1 MSRRG
6 QEPVPRHAEGRTL
19 RWIAAFAAALTISSP
34 ASGAEPAEAVRYPY
48 IAALSRQTSD
58 TRVYFCAGA
67 LVAPR
72 WVLTAAHCFHDRGGK
87 RIPVEGL
94 WATVG
99 RARLGRASAET
110 GQVPID
116 RLLVHPGYDPDS
128 QRDDIALVRLADVAG
143 PLVAAPA
150 GLAFPE
156 PTQATVLGFGSFYEG
171 RLAGRALTETGA
183 PAAQLSDR
191 LRRAEARLIDPGLCA
206 AGGIGAADDGNL
218 CATAAPDEACIG
230 DSGSPLVAEVADGDD
245 RLLGLVSLG
254 TGCAVPQPLVSFT
267 RVSTYGDWIA
277 DAIAGD

>member
-1 MSRRG
+1 M
-6 QEPVPRHAEGRTL
+6 L
-19 RWIAAFAAALTISSP
+19 RWIAAFAAALTVSGP
-34 ASGAEPAEAVRYPY
+34 ASAAEPAEADRYPY

-72 WVLTAAHCFHDRGGK
+72 WVLTAAHCFHGRGGA

-99 RARLGRASAET
+99 RSRLDRPSAET
-110 GQVPID
+110 GHVPID
-116 RLLVHPGYDPDS
+116 RLLVHPSYDPAS
-128 QRDDIALVRLADVAG
+128 QRDDIALVRLAEVAG
-143 PLVAAPA
+143 PLVAVPA
-150 GLAFPE
+150 GIAFPE
-156 PTQATVLGFGSFYEG
+156 PARATVLGFGSFYEG

-191 LRRAEARLIDPGLCA
+191 LRRADARLIDASHCA
-206 AGGIGAADDGNL
+206 AGGIGTSDDGKL
-218 CATAAPDEACIG
+218 CGTAAPQEACVG
-230 DSGSPLVAEVADGDD
+230 DSGSPLVIESADGED

-254 TGCAVPQPLVSFT
+254 TGCAVPQPLVAFT

-277 DAIAGD
+277 EVIAGN